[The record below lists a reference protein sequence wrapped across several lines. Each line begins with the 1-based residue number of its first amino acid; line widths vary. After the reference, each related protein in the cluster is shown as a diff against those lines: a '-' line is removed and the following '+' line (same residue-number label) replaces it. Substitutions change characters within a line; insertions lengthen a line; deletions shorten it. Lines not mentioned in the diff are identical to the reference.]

1 MYPLMILLLVHLDAH
16 LTDDKK
22 YYFHRKTLRARE
34 QLCSEWFYLE
44 QVIYG
49 GRLKDILCNPKD
61 G

>member
-1 MYPLMILLLVHLDAH
+1 MVFLLVHLDAH
-16 LTDDKK
+16 LSDDKK